1 MKKDLGNIEYDE
13 AAALYVGRE
22 EEKEYAGG
30 DDCEV
35 MILQSSDEV
44 SNQELEA
51 RAIAGRMKELHK
63 AGVAYSDMAV
73 LLRSMKG
80 WSEEIVG
87 VLKEEGIP
95 AKATTQ
101 TGYFSATEVALIL
114 NLLLIIDNP
123 LQDIP
128 LASVLRSPIGGF
140 TDDELVELRC
150 LNREGSLY
158 DCVVECISEAA
169 TSNKAAKFFALL
181 EEFRSLVPFVGIYE
195 LLSVIYEKTG
205 YYNYAKA
212 LPGGAARCANLDM
225 LLEKGADFERTS
237 YGGLFQFNR
246 YIERLHRYEVDF
258 GEAEA
263 LGENRDTVTIMSIHK
278 SKGLEFPV
286 VFLAGMG
293 KSFNKQDTRER
304 ILLHPDLGIGPDYID
319 STLRTKSPTLLK
331 QVIKR
336 RSELESIGEELRVL
350 YVAMTRARDKLYLT
364 GCVKETEKAMA
375 RWTQGKL
382 LLFSQRAGAASF
394 FDFIMPR
401 VLLWQECE
409 PVCES
414 KRKPGSGEGA
424 SFLVTYLTEEELTFE
439 TVAEKISKESQR
451 MELLALEGKTVWSEE
466 EMDKAE
472 AILSY
477 TYPYKKE
484 KEIKSKFTV
493 SELKRLSY
501 QEEEE
506 VPLWQPPVCEAYV
519 PLFAREDKEV
529 TGSVRGTVYHRILEQ
544 ISFVAART
552 EGFSK
557 ELNRLIEKKRLTK
570 EEEKLV
576 SKQKLS
582 RFLTSGLGERLQV
595 AEGKGLLH
603 REQPFVIGCLASQ
616 VQPKIDS
623 EETVLVQGVID
634 CFFEEEK
641 GLVLVDYKTDRVA
654 TKKELAEKYKSQ
666 MDYYRQALEQL
677 TGKPVVEAYLYS
689 FHLGEEIQID
699 G

>member
-1 MKKDLGNIEYDE
+1 
-13 AAALYVGRE
+13 
-22 EEKEYAGG
+22 
-30 DDCEV
+30 
-35 MILQSSDEV
+35 
-44 SNQELEA
+44 
-51 RAIAGRMKELHK
+51 
-63 AGVAYSDMAV
+63 
-73 LLRSMKG
+73 MKG

-140 TDDELVELRC
+140 TDEELADLRC

-169 TSNKAAKFFALL
+169 TSSKVPGRTSNKSLSHTSDKAAQFLTLL
-181 EEFRSLVPFVGIYE
+181 EELRSLVPFVGIYE

-225 LLEKGADFERTS
+225 LLEKGAAFERTS

-263 LGENRDTVTIMSIHK
+263 LGENQDTVTIMSIHK

-293 KSFNKQDTRER
+293 KNFNKQDTRER

-414 KRKPGSGEGA
+414 ERKPGSGEGA
-424 SFLVTYLTEEELTFE
+424 RFLVTYLTEEELTFE

-451 MELLALEGKTVWSEE
+451 MELLALERKTVWSEE

-493 SELKRLSY
+493 SELKRMSY

-506 VPLWQPPVCEAYV
+506 VPLWQSPASEAYV
-519 PLFAREDKEV
+519 PLFAREDKEM
-529 TGSVRGTVYHRILEQ
+529 TGSFRGTVYHRILEQ

-552 EGFSK
+552 EGLST

-582 RFLTSGLGERLQV
+582 RFLTSGLGKRLQV

-616 VQPKIDS
+616 VQPRIDS

-654 TKKELAEKYKSQ
+654 GKTELVEKYKSQ

-689 FHLGEEIQID
+689 FHLGEEIRID